1 MTGDSRT
8 DLEALR
14 RSGSGKILALGVLLL
29 AALSAAAWFLFFRAQ
44 GIGAPER
51 ADKVLVVRA
60 GDIAGY
66 SAVLGRDGFD
76 AAEGSLA
83 HWVDK
88 AHLELPQPP
97 EGTDVQVV
105 LTLADHFGYGYVVFE
120 DPAQVDFSGVEI
132 EGLAAFEDHVRF
144 AAVSVGDFAFPHRMT
159 VNPEPST
166 ALRRV
171 EISLLQALFEQ
182 QALAEALPENDS
194 ASVGSIQLRSK
205 LEEAILDLKL
215 VERAEALAGETV
227 GEIARVLRQERGSSP
242 PVRVAGENDG
252 GQAFPNPQGGIV
264 TLVRRFDVVSD
275 DGIRADLEW
284 APQAMFAAP
293 QPSDQGRQLF
303 CSPMFSSAALDGA
316 PINVI
321 ASPDGAALVI
331 ERRGRPQQLWL
342 SSGGTECG
350 YTFVE
355 LPDSG
360 LHEVA
365 TTVPGHEFV
374 ARLGTVDGEATF
386 EFVHVLEGTAT
397 QVELTGV
404 AIRDAVWLDAAHMAA
419 TGDDGLVY
427 LLDAKAESK
436 PLSVMLSGLGRDPSL
451 FEVASLSQDSLLLT
465 VGSEPRRLLRVRA
478 NAPWP
483 ALFRSPPAL
492 PTLEADVAA
501 NEDDTAADSAQPPA
515 EVVIRLD
522 PEAFAATTL
531 TRAGTVTEPVGSPDG
546 TSVAFTILD
555 RGLDDPGQGGDSEI
569 ALVGAD
575 GGDLKLLTK
584 NGLPDGSPSFL
595 ADGTAVLF
603 LSRVELPR
611 SDWRVVVPRSVRV
624 P

>member
-29 AALSAAAWFLFFRAQ
+29 AALSAAAWFLFFRAE

-88 AHLELPQPP
+88 AHLELPEPP

-120 DPAQVDFSGVEI
+120 YPAEVDFTDVDI
-132 EGLAAFEDHVRF
+132 ENMPEFEDHVRF
-144 AAVSVGDFAFPHRMT
+144 AALSVGDFAFPHQMT

-171 EISLLQALFEQ
+171 EIGLLQALFAQE
-182 QALAEALPENDS
+182 ALAEALPENDS
-194 ASVGSIQLRSK
+194 ASVSSIQLRSK
-205 LEEAILDLKL
+205 LEDAILDLKL

-227 GEIARVLRQERGSSP
+227 SEISRVLRDERGTTA
-242 PVRVAGENDG
+242 PVRLGGQNDG
-252 GQAFPNPQGGIV
+252 GRAVPNPQGGVV

-275 DGIRADLEW
+275 DGIRAELDW
-284 APQAMFAAP
+284 SPQQMFAAP
-293 QPSDQGRQLF
+293 GPSEQGRQPF
-303 CSPMFSSAALDGA
+303 CSPMFKAAALDG
-316 PINVI
+316 PPVELI
-321 ASPDGAALVI
+321 ASPDGASLMI
-331 ERRGRPQQLWL
+331 ERRGHPQQLWM
-342 SSGGTECG
+342 SSDAADCG
-350 YTFVE
+350 YVFVD
-355 LPDSG
+355 LPESG
-360 LHEVA
+360 LEEVA
-365 TTVPGHEFV
+365 STLPGREFV

-386 EFVHVLEGTAT
+386 EFVAALDGAAT
-397 QVELTGV
+397 EVELTGV
-404 AIRDAVWLDAAHMAA
+404 AIRDAAWLDARYVAA

-436 PLSVMLSGLGRDPSL
+436 PLAVMPTGIGRDPSL
-451 FEVASLSQDSLLLT
+451 FEVAKLSDDSLLLT
-465 VGSEPRRLLRVRA
+465 VGSAPRRLVRIQA
-478 NAPWP
+478 TKPWP
-483 ALFRSPPAL
+483 ALFSSPPAL
-492 PTLEADVAA
+492 PVPEVAVADDDAEA
-501 NEDDTAADSAQPPA
+501 PA
-515 EVVIRLD
+515 EPPSIAIRLD
-522 PEAFAATTL
+522 PETVTATTL
-531 TRAGTVTEPVGSPDG
+531 TRAGNVSEPVGSPDG

-555 RGLDDPGQGGDSEI
+555 RALDDPGQGEDSEI

-575 GGDLKLLTK
+575 GGNLELLTK
-584 NGLPDGSPSFL
+584 NAVRDRSPRFTADGS
-595 ADGTAVLF
+595 AVLF
-603 LSRVELPR
+603 QTRVEMPR
-611 SDWRVVVPRSVRV
+611 SNWRIVVPRSVAVR
-624 P
+624 